1 MVALE
6 QSLIGDS
13 PSSDNL
19 DVKPRYSVSEPNN
32 IGRTNMY
39 SNQAG
44 RDEKRCYNDRS
55 ARDEKGNRRKQ
66 NTRKEHSAK
75 CNSQ

>member
-19 DVKPRYSVSEPNN
+19 DVKPRYSVSEPNK

-44 RDEKRCYNDRS
+44 KDEERHSNDVGALEGKRKK
-55 ARDEKGNRRKQ
+55 EKETKY
-66 NTRKEHSAK
+66 AK
-75 CNSQ
+75 GT